1 MSNEFE
7 KIVQNSGD
15 PELMH
20 TLDDSVNLIPLLDTY
35 ESAFQAVVT
44 AIEQRSR
51 PDGQE
56 NTMFATLNQLEA
68 MVSPL
73 PDPELLQLVFQ
84 IRADEQAYLNT
95 GQRQYYDNLR
105 LLILEFTDLVQN
117 SSQANLPDEAAAI
130 PGSAF
135 VLKGI
140 YTLQDASV

>member
-44 AIEQRSR
+44 AIKQRSR

-73 PDPELLQLVFQ
+73 PDPELLQLVF
-84 IRADEQAYLNT
+84 
-95 GQRQYYDNLR
+95 
-105 LLILEFTDLVQN
+105 
-117 SSQANLPDEAAAI
+117 
-130 PGSAF
+130 
-135 VLKGI
+135 
-140 YTLQDASV
+140 